1 MICKGNT
8 PPWAE
13 YKSFRKLSAGSNNH
27 WHDFLPLYG
36 LHILMGVWDRV
47 QRARADHGGLADVFS
62 PPRPHLHRVYWLCDD
77 KCWQI
82 VCALLF
88 CQTEVKVHDCK
99 LRFSAIARISLLL
112 LLNLCRVYIFFFRC
126 VTTKQVI
133 PPSCRRGNERTVDA
147 AGKVQRLCWQ
157 NQWITGNYN
166 FRPKAPEKSDYLWFY
181 PLFYRVAFS
190 SSTWRTSSSSLPTH
204 LVRTSGCWSA
214 P

>member
-1 MICKGNT
+1 MSRAFIRLDDLMICKGNT
-8 PPWAE
+8 PPRAE

-62 PPRPHLHRVYWLCDD
+62 PPRLHLHRVYWLCDD

-99 LRFSAIARISLLL
+99 LRSSAIARISILLLL
-112 LLNLCRVYIFFFRC
+112 LLNLCQIYIFFRC
-126 VTTKQVI
+126 ITTKQVI
-133 PPSCRRGNERTVDA
+133 PPFCSRGN
-147 AGKVQRLCWQ
+147 
-157 NQWITGNYN
+157 
-166 FRPKAPEKSDYLWFY
+166 
-181 PLFYRVAFS
+181 
-190 SSTWRTSSSSLPTH
+190 
-204 LVRTSGCWSA
+204 
-214 P
+214 